1 MTHEYEENIQKLIAQ
16 PMKAKELLEDMY
28 DMYPKEMK
36 QMLHFAVNGK
46 HLDEETMDE
55 ALRLITRYDGAK
67 APFWSMDCFRETL
80 KKTNISLV
88 GQAYNEYD
96 VNYLTQYYMADFKS
110 LGQDPVTFI
119 CMAIDRLHD
128 IDDPKACEVAYREAM
143 HRIRKHAK

>member
-1 MTHEYEENIQKLIAQ
+1 MQIKTPEGDREVASKGVAGAALGLGIAGTVG
-16 PMKAKELLEDMY
+16 LLN
-28 DMYPKEMK
+28 
-36 QMLHFAVNGK
+36 QWANGGFGCGWGGGFFNRGFNNCGCGAATAVGITDAVANHDTRVIG
-46 HLDEETMDE
+46 
-55 ALRLITRYDGAK
+55 AL
-67 APFWSMDCFRETL
+67 
-80 KKTNISLV
+80 NISLV